1 MYFLTIISNFVNANT
16 FHIDNIDSLTDYNNL
31 VEAVQRVV
39 EIYGHFTMGGVD
51 YNVFVYNVEYQF
63 LGTLLPQIHNI
74 YID

>member
-1 MYFLTIISNFVNANT
+1 MLISYTYNGNVYFSLKKIKFKRPFYCVVII
-16 FHIDNIDSLTDYNNL
+16 DRNIVYK
-31 VEAVQRVV
+31 R
-39 EIYGHFTMGGVD
+39 YGHFTMGGVD